1 MKIVIKNFFSLLLT
15 IIGLL
20 HFVNGQERKAI
31 QAGIYAYETATAL
44 KGINVLNLS
53 TKSHAVSDNYG
64 KFSIDYKTG
73 DTLEFRHENWETK
86 QFFGNNLNDS
96 IYLKKKGIVLQ
107 EILVTG
113 TPTNNELK
121 ITREIQKQRNN
132 RNGIYY
138 GGRPP
143 LSLLNPFSGKPLTF
157 FYELISKNGFRAR
170 KMERNILSLANESK
184 IDSLFT
190 LEIIRRTTNIKE
202 EELVTFVEK
211 YRPTVSQSEH
221 WNRYDF
227 LKYIQGCY
235 QQFVE
240 LKEN

>member
-1 MKIVIKNFFSLLLT
+1 
-15 IIGLL
+15 
-20 HFVNGQERKAI
+20 
-31 QAGIYAYETATAL
+31 
-44 KGINVLNLS
+44 
-53 TKSHAVSDNYG
+53 
-64 KFSIDYKTG
+64 
-73 DTLEFRHENWETK
+73 
-86 QFFGNNLNDS
+86 
-96 IYLKKKGIVLQ
+96 
-107 EILVTG
+107 
-113 TPTNNELK
+113 
-121 ITREIQKQRNN
+121 
-132 RNGIYY
+132 
-138 GGRPP
+138 
-143 LSLLNPFSGKPLTF
+143 
-157 FYELISKNGFRAR
+157 
-170 KMERNILSLANESK
+170 MERNILSLANESK